1 VGAVGDGD
9 FDVRR
14 KRGLREGDGCIT
26 VVWLEVTAF
35 VGKCAARQRRRQAS
49 LDVARS
55 IATRGPALPRQHPTL
70 RTRFEKGHTRFL
82 EGHVP

>member
-35 VGKCAARQRRRQAS
+35 VGNARLGNGVDRLVWMW
-49 LDVARS
+49 LD
-55 IATRGPALPRQHPTL
+55 L
-70 RTRFEKGHTRFL
+70 
-82 EGHVP
+82 